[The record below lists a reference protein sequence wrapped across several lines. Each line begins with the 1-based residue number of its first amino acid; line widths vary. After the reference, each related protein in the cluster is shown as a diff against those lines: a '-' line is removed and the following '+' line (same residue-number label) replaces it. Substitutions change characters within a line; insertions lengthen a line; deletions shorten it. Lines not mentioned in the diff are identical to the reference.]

1 MTNIDYD
8 RFARFYDHDYNTFRA
23 DIPFFLGFAQRTGG
37 PLLELACGTGRLLQ
51 PLAEAGYQI
60 TGVDISP
67 AMLDRARQRLE
78 STGLSERVSLVQA
91 DMRDF
96 ELPDRYA
103 LAFISINSFM
113 HLETTVDQRQ
123 ALRCW
128 RRHLRP
134 GGLLI
139 IDLFNP
145 NLRAFLE
152 ADGRLIVQKQ
162 WQDPETGATVVKQF
176 ARTLDTINQTLH
188 ITFIYDELFPD
199 GTVRRTLAPFTMR
212 YLWRPEAEL
221 LLEASGYELEAI
233 YGSYDLEPL
242 MNESERMIFVARPS
256 HG

>member
-1 MTNIDYD
+1 MNVDFD
-8 RFARFYDHDYNTFRA
+8 RFARFYDSDYEFFQA
-23 DIPFFLGFAQRTGG
+23 DIPLYLGFAERTGG

-60 TGVDISP
+60 TGVDISS
-67 AMLDRARQRLE
+67 AMLERARQRLD
-78 STGLSERVSLVQA
+78 SAGLSDRVSLVQA

-103 LAFISINSFM
+103 LAFIGINSFM

-128 RRHLRP
+128 REHLRP
-134 GGLLI
+134 GGLLV

-145 NLRAFLE
+145 TLPAFLE
-152 ADGRLIVQKQ
+152 ADGRLILQKQ
-162 WQDPETGATVVKQF
+162 WQDPETGATVIKQF
-176 ARTLDTINQTLH
+176 ARTLDVVNQTLYV
-188 ITFIYDELFPD
+188 TFIYDELFPD

-212 YLWRPEAEL
+212 YLWRPEADL
-221 LLEASGYELEAI
+221 LLKASGYKLEAV

-242 MNESERMIFVARPS
+242 TDESDRMILVARVE
-256 HG
+256 